1 MELVKKREDCCGCRT
16 CEKVCPKGAIHME
29 EDACG
34 FLYPK
39 IDPEKCVDCGLC
51 LKKCAFQSGHEK
63 RKEYE
68 PFYAYG
74 VRHRVEQVFMDSR
87 SGGAFTALSDH
98 ILERSGAVYG
108 AGFDEKEGPFYVRH
122 KGAETKEG
130 RDGFRGSKYVQSDL
144 GDVFPEVKE
153 RLENGQ
159 PVLFTGTGCQI
170 GALYAYLDRQYD
182 HLYTMDLICHGV
194 PSPKTWKDFLHM
206 REGEIGGKVERAE
219 FRNKKDHGWKAHK
232 ESVVIGGKRYDSRIY
247 TRLFYGSDIRHS
259 CLQCPYANKD
269 RVGDIT
275 LADFWGHEKAMP
287 GIWDDDRGISLVLVN
302 TSQGMRLW
310 EMAKDSVDFVEVTGY
325 PFRHRRMREA
335 MKKPE
340 DYDMFWEDYENKGFV
355 YCAEKYAGHK
365 KKKKGVSQS
374 GAEQGHLIRRAVRRL
389 FTKR

>member
-1 MELVKKREDCCGCRT
+1 
-16 CEKVCPKGAIHME
+16 ME

-34 FLYPK
+34 FLYPR
-39 IDPEKCVDCGLC
+39 IDPEKCIDCGLC
-51 LKKCAFQSGHEK
+51 LKKCAFQSGYEK
-63 RKEYE
+63 RKEFE

-74 VRHRVEQVFMDSR
+74 VRHSEEQVFMESR

-98 ILERSGAVYG
+98 ILENAGAVYG

-153 RLENGQ
+153 RLDKGQ
-159 PVLFTGTGCQI
+159 AVLFTGTGCQI
-170 GALYAYLDRQYD
+170 GALYAYLDKKYD
-182 HLYTMDLICHGV
+182 RLYTMDLICHGV
-194 PSPKTWKDFLHM
+194 PSPRTWKDFLHM
-206 REGEIGGKVERAE
+206 REEEVGGRVERAE

-247 TRLFYGSDIRHS
+247 TKLFYGSDIRHS
-259 CLQCPYANKD
+259 CMQCPYANKD

-287 GIWDDDRGISLVLVN
+287 GIWDDDKGISLVLVN

-310 EMAKDSVDFVEVTGY
+310 EMARDSVDFVEVTGY

-340 DYDMFWEDYENKGFV
+340 DYDRFWEDYEKKGFV
-355 YCAEKYAGHK
+355 YCAEKYAGHR

-374 GAEQGHLIRRAVRRL
+374 GAGQGHLIKRVVRRL
-389 FTKR
+389 FTTRRA